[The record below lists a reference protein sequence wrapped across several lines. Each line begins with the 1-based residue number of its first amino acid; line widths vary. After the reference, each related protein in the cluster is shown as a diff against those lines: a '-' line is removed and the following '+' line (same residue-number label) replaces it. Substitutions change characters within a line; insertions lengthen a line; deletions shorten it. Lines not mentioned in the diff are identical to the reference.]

1 MTKTTKSDRVVKKTT
16 VWEQKFQSR
25 RRFHDSTLKIVTFK
39 SARKSDCY
47 YATML
52 SDYYE

>member
-1 MTKTTKSDRVVKKTT
+1 MTKTTKSDRAVKKTT
-16 VWEQKFQSR
+16 VWKQKSQSR
-25 RRFHDSTLKIVTFK
+25 RRFRDSTLKIVAFK
-39 SARKSDCY
+39 PARKSDCY